1 MTPVESL
8 LLVLML
14 CGLLAAL
21 SYKLGLLTPSGSL
34 AAFAVGVLIGSLG
47 SINWLFL
54 LIVFTLSG
62 FVVTK
67 YKFEL
72 KARKGLQEGKKG
84 ERTYKNVIA
93 NGLVP
98 TAVAVVFFAVGE
110 QSSPLANLTYLCAI
124 SVAASDT
131 VASELGVLSPKVRLI
146 TTMRPVPPGT
156 NGGVSSFGTL
166 WALLG
171 AIFAS
176 ILGWMVLFPGAL
188 PDLRIFIPV
197 LMGFL
202 GCNIDSLIGATWE
215 TKGYVD
221 KLGTNMLSMLVGS
234 LLGYVMLMWML

>member
-1 MTPVESL
+1 MTSLESL
-8 LLVLML
+8 LLVLLL
-14 CGLLAAL
+14 CGLLAVL
-21 SYKLGLLTPSGSL
+21 SYRLGLLTPSGSL
-34 AAFAVGVLIGSLG
+34 ASFAVGVLIGYLG
-47 SINWLFL
+47 SITWLVL
-54 LIVFTLSG
+54 LIVFALSG

-72 KARKGLQEGKKG
+72 KARNGLQEGKKG

-98 TAVAVVFFAVGE
+98 TAIAVVFFAAGE

-131 VASELGVLSPKVRLI
+131 IASELGVLSPKVRLI

-156 NGGVSSFGTL
+156 NGGISAFGTL
-166 WALLG
+166 WAFLG

-188 PDLRIFIPV
+188 PDLRIFVPV
-197 LMGFL
+197 IFGFL

-215 TKGYVD
+215 TKGHVD
-221 KLGTNMLSMLVGS
+221 KLGTNILSMLIGS
-234 LLGYVMLMWML
+234 LLGYVMLIWLF